1 NTCGTAPTSATC
13 VPPTSTSRT
22 SGARSKRTRPS
33 RPVSS
38 RFAAPATCSS
48 KCERSLT
55 EAGPN
60 AHTAP
65 LTLRDA
71 VTVLDIRLSSSRI
84 GADTCVVA
92 VAGEFDLHASDEVQ
106 ARLTEMVE
114 DGARSV
120 VVDLIG
126 VTLLDS
132 AALGVLISTAK
143 TLRQDDGEL

>member
-1 NTCGTAPTSATC
+1 M
-13 VPPTSTSRT
+13 
-22 SGARSKRTRPS
+22 
-33 RPVSS
+33 
-38 RFAAPATCSS
+38 
-48 KCERSLT
+48 
-55 EAGPN
+55 
-60 AHTAP
+60 
-65 LTLRDA
+65 
-71 VTVLDIRLSSSRI
+71 TVLDIRLSSSRI

-92 VAGEFDLHASDEVQ
+92 VAGEFDLYASDEVQ

-143 TLRQDDGEL
+143 TLRQNDGELVLVVDDRRILRTIEIAGLQPFFDIRPSLMEAVQDVIDRRLITG